1 MKYFEWKLFYKESIE
16 ILELKKYNKLWT
28 QGMGLVAEQ
37 TSLREFL
44 KVDDRDFPDGPMA
57 GT

>member
-1 MKYFEWKLFYKESIE
+1 
-16 ILELKKYNKLWT
+16 
-28 QGMGLVAEQ
+28 MGLIAEQ

-44 KVDDRDFPDGPMA
+44 KVDDRDFPDGPMV